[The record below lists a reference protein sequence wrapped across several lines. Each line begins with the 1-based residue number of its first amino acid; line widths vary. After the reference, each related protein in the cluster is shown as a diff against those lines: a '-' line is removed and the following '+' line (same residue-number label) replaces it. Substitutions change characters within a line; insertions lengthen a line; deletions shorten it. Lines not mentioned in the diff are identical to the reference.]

1 MCWNADISLNTFLFS
16 ILALLFVFLTQTFTQ
31 YKIELFSN
39 SYSPYVYLF
48 FLEVAFMQLIEFFLW
63 RNLKNKSLNEN
74 LSYIGSWLTGFQ
86 PPILFMM
93 VPDSLIRNILF
104 GSYIL
109 FVLVYFGYRYVYNPF
124 RFHTTVAENG
134 HLKWSFLDLHGYEN
148 IFLFVFLLFYI
159 LPLIFIQ
166 NNLFTFFVVF
176 SMALSLFF
184 YFRDGTFGTMWCWM
198 ANLGFL
204 LVLTNI
210 LLVLP
215 FYQYHGLC

>member
-1 MCWNADISLNTFLFS
+1 MCWNADISLNTFLFA
-16 ILALLFVFLTQTFTQ
+16 ILSLLFVFLTQTFSQ

-48 FLEVAFMQLIEFFLW
+48 FVEVACIQLIEFFLW

-74 LSYIGSWLTGFQ
+74 ISYLGSWLIGLQ

-93 VPDSLIRNILF
+93 VPDISIRNSLL

-109 FVLVYFGYRYVYNPF
+109 FILVYYGYQYVYHPF
-124 RFHTTVAENG
+124 HFHTTVAENG
-134 HLKWSFLDLHGYEN
+134 HLKWGVLDLHGYEN

-166 NNLFTFFVVF
+166 NNLFTFFLAF
-176 SMALSLFF
+176 SMAVSLFF
-184 YFRDGTFGTMWCWM
+184 YLREGTFGTMWCWM
-198 ANLGFL
+198 ANLFFL
-204 LVLTNI
+204 LVLVNI

-215 FYQYHGLC
+215 FNQYHGLC